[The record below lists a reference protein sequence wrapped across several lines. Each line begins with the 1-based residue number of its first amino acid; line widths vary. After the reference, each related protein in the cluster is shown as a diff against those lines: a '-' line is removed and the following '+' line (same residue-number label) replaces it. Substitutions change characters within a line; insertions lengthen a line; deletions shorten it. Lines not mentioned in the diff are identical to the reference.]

1 MGPTDLLTV
10 HVIRKAPLNFGAHL
24 LEDHVCEFH
33 AQGYEMHQTN
43 AMMIVFTQ
51 HRSCAYPWSANV
63 APGHCHGALPSMRTG
78 RCKGTCMELHADR
91 DHAMCNIQ
99 NR

>member
-1 MGPTDLLTV
+1 M
-10 HVIRKAPLNFGAHL
+10 
-24 LEDHVCEFH
+24 CEFH

-51 HRSCAYPWSANV
+51 HRSCAYPWSAN
-63 APGHCHGALPSMRTG
+63 GHGALPYMRTG

-99 NR
+99 NHSIPVVQLTQLRKPANKNF